1 MLTKVLNGFHRSRSS
16 VRIALG
22 SGKRGDITEVQ
33 MSGQVN
39 ALRETHLIRGTHV
52 ENRNYKNG
60 ALEIIDIL
68 EKEYPDARTALSFK
82 TPLELLVSTVL
93 SAQCTDER
101 VNKVTEDLFQKY
113 RSAEDYAQADLSELE
128 EEIRPT
134 GFFRNKAKAIKAFS
148 AVLAERYNGEVPSSL
163 DALVSLPGIG
173 RKTANLVLS
182 EAFGIPGIV
191 VDTHVL
197 RLSRLIGF
205 TGNTDATKVEFD
217 LMEIVPREKWRLFS
231 NLLILHG
238 RAVCIARRPRHQDC
252 RIVDLCEAGIR
263 RKNV

>member
-1 MLTKVLNGFHRSRSS
+1 
-16 VRIALG
+16 
-22 SGKRGDITEVQ
+22 
-33 MSGQVN
+33 
-39 ALRETHLIRGTHV
+39 V
-52 ENRNYKNG
+52 ENKDYENR

-68 EKEYPDARTALSFK
+68 ERKYPHARTALSFK
-82 TPLELLVSTVL
+82 MPLELLVSTVL

-101 VNKVTEDLFQKY
+101 VNRVTEDLFQKY
-113 RSAEDYAQADLSELE
+113 RSAKDYAQADLSELE
-128 EEIRPT
+128 QDIRPT
-134 GFFRNKAKAIKAFS
+134 GFFRNKAKAIKAFC
-148 AVLAERYNGEVPSSL
+148 AVLAERYNGEVPASL
-163 DALVSLPGIG
+163 EVLVSLPGVG

-197 RLSRLIGF
+197 RLSRLIGL

-217 LMEIVPREKWRLFS
+217 LMEIIPREKWRLFS

-252 RIVDLCEAGIR
+252 GIIDLCEAGS
-263 RKNV
+263 KWKKENLG

>member
-1 MLTKVLNGFHRSRSS
+1 
-16 VRIALG
+16 
-22 SGKRGDITEVQ
+22 
-33 MSGQVN
+33 
-39 ALRETHLIRGTHV
+39 V

-101 VNKVTEDLFQKY
+101 VNKVTEDLFQRY
-113 RSAEDYAQADLSELE
+113 HSARDYAQADLNELE

-182 EAFGIPGIV
+182 EVFGIPGIV

-197 RLSRLIGF
+197 RLSKLIGL

-217 LMEIVPREKWRLFS
+217 LMEIIPREKWRLFS

-252 RIVDLCEAGIR
+252 GIVDLCEAGIR
-263 RKNV
+263 WKNV